1 MSLGNGN
8 MTMQT
13 GDYRNLREVFTEMA
27 LQQSSSPDASQRWL
41 AVAQTCFDLE
51 QSRPPFDGAR
61 NRRGRRY
68 AVAPRLPAEIL
79 RPQLPAARQEK
90 TAQR

>member
-1 MSLGNGN
+1 
-8 MTMQT
+8 MQT

-51 QSRPPFDGAR
+51 QSRPPLDGACK
-61 NRRGRRY
+61 RRGRRY
-68 AVAPRLPAEIL
+68 AVAPRLPTAENL
-79 RPQLPAARQEK
+79 KPQLPAARQEK
-90 TAQR
+90 TARR